1 MSIFPTA
8 SNANMLS
15 FNTSLVFNEIRTL
28 ERKVLDQIALQLF
41 TATVNTG
48 TVMTASDTGQAYYN
62 SWKATSVNKV
72 LDDQMNTVIKYF
84 QDLGYSIVRKLNTN
98 TNNTF
103 FWELKW

>member
-8 SNANMLS
+8 SNATLLS

-48 TVMTASDTGQAYYN
+48 TVMTASDTGQPYYS
-62 SWKATSVNKV
+62 SWQATVVNKV
-72 LDDQMNTVIKYF
+72 LDDQMNAVIKYF
-84 QDLGYSIVRKLNTN
+84 QDLGYSIVRKTNTN
-98 TNNTF
+98 TTNTF
-103 FWELKW
+103 FWEIKW